1 MLTIVMPMG
10 GDAKRFAEKGY
21 TFPKPLVE
29 IVGRPMVEIVV
40 QNVAPSEAHGFV
52 FICRQDHIERFALA
66 DVLRLVAPECRIV
79 PITGQTAGALCSVLL
94 AMEFVGQD
102 DELLVANAD
111 QVIDATT
118 DAFLNDARRRDAD
131 GAMVTF
137 PSTHPK
143 WSYARLEGDRVV
155 AVAEKR
161 PISVHATAGLYYF
174 RRGGDFLAAAE
185 AMILKNAALH
195 NEFYVC
201 PVYNELILAG
211 KKVVVYPITR
221 EQMHSLGTPEDVERF
236 AAGYLPG
243 SDPSLRN
250 ALARIACA
258 DTANADAAGGR
269 DTRQGLGS
277 VNS

>member
-29 IVGRPMVEIVV
+29 IAGRSMVEIVV
-40 QNVAPSEAHGFV
+40 RNVAPSEPHRFV
-52 FICRQDHIERFALA
+52 FVCRQDHVERFALA
-66 DVLRLVAPECRIV
+66 DVLRLVAPGCQV
-79 PITGQTAGALCSVLL
+79 MPIRGQTAGALCSVLL
-94 AMEFVGQD
+94 AMEFVGPEE
-102 DELLVANAD
+102 ELLVANAD
-111 QVIDATT
+111 QVVDCTM
-118 DAFLNDARRRDAD
+118 DEFLADARQREAD
-131 GAMVTF
+131 GAMLTF

-143 WSYARLEGDRVV
+143 WSYARLEGERVV

-161 PISVHATAGLYYF
+161 PISQHATAGLYYF

-211 KKVVVYPITR
+211 KKVAVYPIGR

-236 AAGYLPG
+236 AAAGG
-243 SDPSLRN
+243 GV
-250 ALARIACA
+250 
-258 DTANADAAGGR
+258 DTAAGR
-269 DTRQGLGS
+269 
-277 VNS
+277 